1 MTERAA
7 LALSPEL
14 RRWHEHVRACQASS
28 QTMVAYA
35 KAHGGRSASELKINE
50 LGPGW
55 WLYMTIC
62 WGVGG
67 WRGRRTLG

>member
-1 MTERAA
+1 DIADVKRDIK
-7 LALSPEL
+7 EL
-14 RRWHEHVRACQASS
+14 EVTLRNEIKQLDVTLRGEIKQL
-28 QTMVAYA
+28 
-35 KAHGGRSASELKINE
+35 GGRSASELKINE